1 MIDISKVTIIY
12 TLAEGEPDI
21 RKRAEY
27 TLPPKKALVCFI
39 EQFINKNFNTWEY
52 PEEIKGMRESETV
65 KDHWYFDVFPKRLGD
80 KNMVVAAYPAQYC
93 ELL

>member
-12 TLAEGEPDI
+12 TLTEGEPDI

-65 KDHWYFDVFPKRLGD
+65 KDHWYFDVFSKSLGD